1 MEEKILDILSKACE
15 DDVVKEDL
23 NIELFETD
31 LLDSLGFIEMIIQLE
46 ETFGITVAPSEL
58 DRAQISTPQKVID
71 LVLQRTGRI

>member
-1 MEEKILDILSKACE
+1 MKEKILDILSEACE

-31 LLDSLGFIEMIIQLE
+31 LLDSLGFIEMVIRLE
-46 ETFGITVAPSEL
+46 ETFGITVTPSEL
-58 DRAQISTPQKVID
+58 DRTQINTPQKVID

>member
-31 LLDSLGFIEMIIQLE
+31 LLDSLGFIEMVIQLE

-58 DRAQISTPQKVID
+58 DRAQINTPQ
-71 LVLQRTGRI
+71 

>member
-31 LLDSLGFIEMIIQLE
+31 LLDSLGFIEMVIQLE

-58 DRAQISTPQKVID
+58 DRAQLNTPQKVID

>member
-31 LLDSLGFIEMIIQLE
+31 LLDSLGFIEMVIQLE

-58 DRAQISTPQKVID
+58 DRAQINTPQKVID